1 MRVGFC
7 LPQFGDQAREASQAG
22 RLAVFAAEAEQLGA
36 HSLWVGD
43 RLMAPVDPV
52 VGYGGTAAIPEQFR
66 TVLDPFAVLTIAATA
81 TRSAW
86 LGTSVLNLPW
96 YPPVM
101 VARSLTT
108 IDVVSG
114 GRLLPGFGIGWS
126 PDEYQA
132 ANVPWPGRGARL
144 EESLDALEAI
154 WGPGPAAY
162 AGAAWTMPASHVD
175 LRPVQQPHPPVYL
188 GGLSEAALARV
199 GRRADGW
206 TPVIRLP
213 GYADP
218 GFLIQQREVISRAAD
233 ASGRDAGEIATA
245 LRVNAMAGTT
255 ADEIV
260 TAMDQV
266 ERMTGIDHMFVDLL
280 YLAAGLTQML
290 DLAAR
295 ILELAAGR

>member
-1 MRVGFC
+1 
-7 LPQFGDQAREASQAG
+7 
-22 RLAVFAAEAEQLGA
+22 
-36 HSLWVGD
+36 
-43 RLMAPVDPV
+43 MAPVDPV
-52 VGYGGTAAIPEQFR
+52 VGYGGTSTIPEQFR
-66 TVLDPFAVLTIAATA
+66 SVLDPFAVLTIAAAA
-81 TRSAW
+81 TCSAR
-86 LGTSVLNLPW
+86 LGSSVLNLPW

-132 ANVPWPGRGARL
+132 ANVPWRGRGARL

-162 AGAAWTMPASHVD
+162 AGAAWTMPASHLD
-175 LRPVQQPHPPVYL
+175 LRPVQQPHPPIYL

-206 TPVIRLP
+206 LPAVRLP
-213 GYADP
+213 GFAEP
-218 GFLIQQREVISRAAD
+218 GLLLLQREVIARAAA
-233 ASGRDAGEIATA
+233 ASGRDANQIATA
-245 LRVNAMAGTT
+245 LRVNASASTT
-255 ADEIV
+255 VEEIV
-260 TAMDQV
+260 AAMSQI
-266 ERMTGIDHMFVDLL
+266 EQATGIDHMFVDLM
-280 YLAAGLTQML
+280 YLASDVPEML

-295 ILELAAGR
+295 ILELA

>member
-7 LPQFGDQAREASQAG
+7 LPQFGAQAHQAG
-22 RLAVFAAEAEQLGA
+22 QLTWFAAEAERLGA

-52 VGYGGTAAIPEQFR
+52 VGYSGTAAIPEQFR
-66 TVLDPFAVLTIAATA
+66 SVLDPFAVLTMAATA
-81 TRSAW
+81 TSSAR
-86 LGTSVLNLPW
+86 LGSSVINLPW

-101 VARSLTT
+101 AARSLTT

-114 GRLLPGFGIGWS
+114 GRLLAGFGIGWS

-132 ANVPWPGRGARL
+132 ANVPWRGRGARL

-162 AGAAWTMPASHVD
+162 AGAAWTMPASHLD
-175 LRPVQQPHPPVYL
+175 LRPVQQPHPPIYL
-188 GGLSEAALARV
+188 GGLSGAALARV

-206 TPVIRLP
+206 LPAVRLP
-213 GYADP
+213 GFAEP
-218 GFLIQQREVISRAAD
+218 GLLLRQREVIARAA
-233 ASGRDAGEIATA
+233 AESGRDAGQIATA
-245 LRVNAMAGTT
+245 LRINAHAGV
-255 ADEIV
+255 AAEDIV
-260 TAMDQV
+260 ATMSQIEQA
-266 ERMTGIDHMFVDLL
+266 TGIDHMFVDLM
-280 YLAAGLTQML
+280 YLAAGVPELL

-295 ILELAAGR
+295 ILELA

>member
-7 LPQFGDQAREASQAG
+7 LPQFGAPAQQAG
-22 RLAVFAAEAEQLGA
+22 QIAQFAAEAERLGA

-52 VGYGGTAAIPEQFR
+52 VGYGGSATVPEQFR
-66 TVLDPFAVLTIAATA
+66 AVLDPFAVLTVAATA
-81 TRSAW
+81 TSSAR
-86 LGTSVLNLPW
+86 LGSSVINLPW

-108 IDVVSG
+108 IDVLSG
-114 GRLLPGFGIGWS
+114 GRLWPGFGIGWS

-132 ANVPWPGRGARL
+132 ANIPWRGRGARL

-162 AGAAWTMPASHVD
+162 AGAAWTMPASHID
-175 LRPVQQPHPPVYL
+175 LRPVQRPHPPIYL

-206 TPVIRLP
+206 LPAVRLP
-213 GYADP
+213 GFAEP
-218 GFLIQQREVISRAAD
+218 GLLLLQREVIARAAAD
-233 ASGRDAGEIATA
+233 SGRDAKQIAVA
-245 LRVNAMAGTT
+245 LRVNASAATT
-255 ADEIV
+255 VDEIV
-260 TAMDQV
+260 AAMD
-266 ERMTGIDHMFVDLL
+266 EIEKATGIEHMFVDLM
-280 YLAAGLTQML
+280 YLAASVPEML
-290 DLAAR
+290 DFAAR
-295 ILELAAGR
+295 ILELA

>member
-7 LPQFGDQAREASQAG
+7 LPQFGALAHQAG
-22 RLAVFAAEAEQLGA
+22 QVAGFAAEAERLGA

-52 VGYGGTAAIPEQFR
+52 VGYGGTGTIPEQFR
-66 TVLDPFAVLTIAATA
+66 SVLDPFAVLAIAATA
-81 TRSAW
+81 TSSAQ
-86 LGTSVLNLPW
+86 LGSSVINLPW

-114 GRLLPGFGIGWS
+114 GRLLAGFGIGWS

-132 ANVPWPGRGARL
+132 ANVPWRGRGARL

-162 AGAAWTMPASHVD
+162 AGAAWTMPASHLD
-175 LRPVQQPHPPVYL
+175 LRPVQQPHPPIYL

-206 TPVIRLP
+206 LPAVRLP
-213 GYADP
+213 GFAEP
-218 GFLIQQREVISRAAD
+218 GLILLQREVIARAA
-233 ASGRDAGEIATA
+233 AESGRDANRIATA
-245 LRVNAMAGTT
+245 LRINAIAGTT
-255 ADEIV
+255 VEEIV
-260 TAMDQV
+260 AVMDRIEQG
-266 ERMTGIDHMFVDLL
+266 TGIEHMFVDLM
-280 YLAAGLTQML
+280 YLASDVPEML
-290 DLAAR
+290 GLAAR
-295 ILELAAGR
+295 ILERA

>member
-7 LPQFGDQAREASQAG
+7 LPQFGAPAQQAG
-22 RLAVFAAEAEQLGA
+22 QIAQFAADAERLGA

-52 VGYGGTAAIPEQFR
+52 VGYGGSATVPEQFR
-66 TVLDPFAVLTIAATA
+66 AVLDPFAVLTIAATA
-81 TRSAW
+81 TGSAR
-86 LGTSVLNLPW
+86 LGSSVINLPW

-101 VARSLTT
+101 AARSLTT
-108 IDVVSG
+108 IDVLSG

-132 ANVPWPGRGARL
+132 ANIPWRGRGARL

-162 AGAAWTMPASHVD
+162 AGAAWTMPASHID
-175 LRPVQQPHPPVYL
+175 LRPVQRPHPPIYL

-206 TPVIRLP
+206 LPAVRLP
-213 GYADP
+213 GFAEP
-218 GFLIQQREVISRAAD
+218 GLLLLQREVIARAAAD
-233 ASGRDAGEIATA
+233 SGRDAGQIAVA
-245 LRVNAMAGTT
+245 LRVNASAATT
-255 ADEIV
+255 VDEIV
-260 TAMDQV
+260 AAMD
-266 ERMTGIDHMFVDLL
+266 EIEKATGIEHMFVDLM
-280 YLAAGLTQML
+280 YLAASVPEML

-295 ILELAAGR
+295 ILDLA

>member
-7 LPQFGDQAREASQAG
+7 LPQFGAPAQQAG
-22 RLAVFAAEAEQLGA
+22 QIAQFAAEAERLGA

-52 VGYGGTAAIPEQFR
+52 VGYGGSATVPEQFR
-66 TVLDPFAVLTIAATA
+66 AVLDPFAVLTVAATA
-81 TRSAW
+81 TSSAR
-86 LGTSVLNLPW
+86 LGSSVINLPW

-108 IDVVSG
+108 IDVLSG
-114 GRLLPGFGIGWS
+114 GRLWPGFGIGWS

-132 ANVPWPGRGARL
+132 ANIPWRGRGARL

-162 AGAAWTMPASHVD
+162 AGAAWTMPASHID
-175 LRPVQQPHPPVYL
+175 LRPVQRPHPPIYL

-206 TPVIRLP
+206 LPAVRLP
-213 GYADP
+213 GFAEP
-218 GFLIQQREVISRAAD
+218 GLLLLQREVIARAAAD
-233 ASGRDAGEIATA
+233 SGRDAEQIAVA
-245 LRVNAMAGTT
+245 LRVNASAATT
-255 ADEIV
+255 VDEIV
-260 TAMDQV
+260 AAMD
-266 ERMTGIDHMFVDLL
+266 EIEKATGIEHMFVDLM
-280 YLAAGLTQML
+280 YLAASVPEML
-290 DLAAR
+290 DFAAR
-295 ILELAAGR
+295 ILELA

>member
-7 LPQFGDQAREASQAG
+7 LPQFGALAHQAG
-22 RLAVFAAEAEQLGA
+22 QVAGFAAEAERLGA

-52 VGYGGTAAIPEQFR
+52 VGYGGSAAIPEQFR
-66 TVLDPFAVLTIAATA
+66 SVLDPFAVLTIAATV
-81 TRSAW
+81 TSSAR

-101 VARSLTT
+101 MARSLTT

-132 ANVPWPGRGARL
+132 ANIPWRGRGARL

-162 AGAAWTMPASHVD
+162 AGAAWTVPASHFD

-188 GGLSEAALARV
+188 GGLSEPALARI

-206 TPVIRLP
+206 LPAVRLP
-213 GYADP
+213 GFAEP
-218 GFLIQQREVISRAAD
+218 GLLLLQREAIARAAA
-233 ASGRDAGEIATA
+233 ASGRDADQIAVA
-245 LRVNAMAGTT
+245 LRVNASAATT
-255 ADEIV
+255 VEEIV
-260 TAMDQV
+260 TAMD
-266 ERMTGIDHMFVDLL
+266 EIEKATGIDHMFVDLM
-280 YLAAGLTQML
+280 YLATSVPEML
-290 DLAAR
+290 SLAAR
-295 ILELAAGR
+295 ILELA

>member
-7 LPQFGDQAREASQAG
+7 LPQFGAQAHQAG
-22 RLAVFAAEAEQLGA
+22 QIAWFAAEAERLGA

-52 VGYGGTAAIPEQFR
+52 VGYGGTGTIPEQFR
-66 TVLDPFAVLTIAATA
+66 SVLDPFAVLAIAATA
-81 TRSAW
+81 TSSAQ
-86 LGTSVLNLPW
+86 LGSSVINLPW

-132 ANVPWPGRGARL
+132 ANVPWRGRGARL

-162 AGAAWTMPASHVD
+162 AGAAWTMPASHLD
-175 LRPVQQPHPPVYL
+175 LRPVQQPHPPIYL

-206 TPVIRLP
+206 LPAVRLP
-213 GYADP
+213 GFAEP
-218 GFLIQQREVISRAAD
+218 GLILLQREVIAGAAVE
-233 ASGRDAGEIATA
+233 SGRDANQIATA
-245 LRVNAMAGTT
+245 LRINAIAGTT
-255 ADEIV
+255 VEEIV
-260 TAMDQV
+260 AVMDRIEQG
-266 ERMTGIDHMFVDLL
+266 TGIEHMFVDLM
-280 YLAAGLTQML
+280 YLASDVPEML
-290 DLAAR
+290 GLAAR
-295 ILELAAGR
+295 ILERA